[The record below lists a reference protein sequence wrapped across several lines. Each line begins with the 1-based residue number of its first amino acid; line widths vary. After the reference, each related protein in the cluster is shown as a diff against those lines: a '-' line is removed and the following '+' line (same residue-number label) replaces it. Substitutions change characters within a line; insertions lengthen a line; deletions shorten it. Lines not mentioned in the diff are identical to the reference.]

1 MGTDRESEEDTGMS
15 QEEVI
20 TWLAAHPGWHRT
32 LVIARDI
39 RKGYSATYES
49 LRALANHGEIQRR
62 SCGSSAKCGLEWSI

>member
-1 MGTDRESEEDTGMS
+1 MS

-32 LVIARDI
+32 AIIVGGIG
-39 RKGYSATYES
+39 KGRGSVYNSAA
-49 LRALANHGEIQRR
+49 ALAKHGEIQRR